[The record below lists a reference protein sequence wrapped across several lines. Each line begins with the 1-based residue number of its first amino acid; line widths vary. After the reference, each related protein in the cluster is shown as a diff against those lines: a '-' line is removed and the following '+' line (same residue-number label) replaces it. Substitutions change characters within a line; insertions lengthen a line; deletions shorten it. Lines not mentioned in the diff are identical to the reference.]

1 MPESLKQK
9 NEFDEIRPF
18 YDEEVNAAINRLLQE
33 EEFLQGMKFLFPD
46 WDEDN
51 FAERLSQLETV
62 KEFQKILMYP
72 AVNAVKDK
80 TIRGITTSGFE
91 NKIKEEAYLYISNHR
106 DIILDSALLNIL
118 LFEHGLDTCEVAI
131 GSNLLVRRWIEE
143 LVRLNRNFIVHRDI
157 PPKLLYPYS
166 LRLSKYIRQD
176 LVEKKMSV
184 WLAQR
189 QGRTKNGRDETQAG
203 LLKMLSISGDAD
215 LIRNFSALKIV
226 PMAISYEYEPC
237 DYMKARELYVLKTTG
252 KYKKGPE
259 DDLKSML
266 VGLTSYKGRIH
277 MDLGEPILGGLQS
290 IDHSKNKNDQI
301 KELADLIDQKIYS
314 AYKLWPTNYIAHDLL
329 GEKSEFSNH
338 YTPDEKEQFEEHMK
352 SSLLKIE
359 EPSEEVK
366 PLFLK
371 IYAEP
376 VNTKLGRE
384 S

>member
-18 YDEEVNAAINRLLQE
+18 YDEEVNAAISRLLQE

-46 WDEDN
+46 WDKDN

-72 AVNAVKDK
+72 AENAVKDK

-166 LRLSKYIRQD
+166 LRLSKY
-176 LVEKKMSV
+176 
-184 WLAQR
+184 
-189 QGRTKNGRDETQAG
+189 
-203 LLKMLSISGDAD
+203 
-215 LIRNFSALKIV
+215 
-226 PMAISYEYEPC
+226 
-237 DYMKARELYVLKTTG
+237 
-252 KYKKGPE
+252 
-259 DDLKSML
+259 
-266 VGLTSYKGRIH
+266 
-277 MDLGEPILGGLQS
+277 
-290 IDHSKNKNDQI
+290 
-301 KELADLIDQKIYS
+301 
-314 AYKLWPTNYIAHDLL
+314 
-329 GEKSEFSNH
+329 
-338 YTPDEKEQFEEHMK
+338 
-352 SSLLKIE
+352 
-359 EPSEEVK
+359 
-366 PLFLK
+366 
-371 IYAEP
+371 
-376 VNTKLGRE
+376 
-384 S
+384 